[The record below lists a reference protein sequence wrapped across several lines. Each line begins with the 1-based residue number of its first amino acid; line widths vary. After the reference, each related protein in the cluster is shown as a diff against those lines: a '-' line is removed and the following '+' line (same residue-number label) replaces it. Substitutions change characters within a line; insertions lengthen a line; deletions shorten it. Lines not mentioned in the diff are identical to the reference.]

1 MGFSPRRLIATSGF
15 IYVANHGSRSLSLL
29 SPGQLGVTRS
39 ISLSGRP
46 LELAEVVRSRWIYV
60 GNEDR
65 KELTIIDPVTS
76 RVAGHIELGGRPRGI
91 AIID

>member
-1 MGFSPRRLIATSGF
+1 M
-15 IYVANHGSRSLSLL
+15 
-29 SPGQLGVTRS
+29 TRS